1 MRRIL
6 GLVARDT
13 VLYIFTTFMLWGRG
27 ASRIAGLGRT
37 RRDVVTGLGNYRAFQ
52 ERLQRELAPDR
63 VPLDPVVLVLM
74 NVDGFKLL
82 TARHDHHWGKRALK
96 TLTLLLRRACRDDD
110 AFRLGGDGFALVL
123 PRTTVPAA
131 VARMERLRQEAERQS
146 HGLTVSIGIAVLGG
160 DERDGDLLCERA
172 DAALHEAK
180 RRGRN
185 TVVTYDEVAASKTIL
200 PAAKIQAM
208 RCLLADR
215 QVTSV
220 FQPIWR
226 LDHGSVLAYE
236 ALMRPSA
243 ACGLAGPLEAFDIA
257 EQLGRVHELDA
268 ICRGAVLS
276 SATALPPG
284 ALLFLNLSPQVL
296 DRDGVDAMALV
307 EAVVA
312 AGLSPDRV
320 VLEITERPSA
330 RPETVVRE
338 AQRLRALGF
347 RLALDDVGVGN
358 AGLEM
363 LSRLPVD
370 FIKIDRDVVL
380 RSLTDTTT
388 RAVLAAIVAF
398 AGETGSFVIA
408 EGIETPDM
416 LALAARLGVQGVQ
429 GYLLGRPATS
439 MSPLHALPRARS
451 A

>member
-1 MRRIL
+1 MGHTLR
-6 GLVARDT
+6 LVPRNT
-13 VLYIFTTFMLWGRG
+13 VLHILTVRMAWR
-27 ASRIAGLGRT
+27 RCIARLAGFGLT
-37 RRDVVTGLGNYRAFQ
+37 RHDTVTGLGNYRAFQ

-63 VPLDPVVLVLM
+63 APSGPVVLVLI

-82 TARHDHHWGKRALK
+82 TAQHDHTWGKRALK
-96 TLTLLLRRACRDDD
+96 ALASSLRGACRDDD

-131 VARMERLRQEAERQS
+131 VARMEHLRQEAERQPHS
-146 HGLTVSIGIAVLGG
+146 LTVSIGIAALGG

-236 ALMRPSA
+236 ALMRPSL
-243 ACGLAGPLEAFDIA
+243 ACGLTGPLEAFEIA

-268 ICRGAVLS
+268 ICRQAVLA
-276 SATALPPG
+276 SAAALPPG
-284 ALLFLNLSPQVL
+284 ALLFLNLSPHAL
-296 DRDGVDAMALV
+296 DHDRLDAMALV
-307 EAVVA
+307 EAVVEV
-312 AGLSPDRV
+312 GLSPDRV
-320 VLEITERPSA
+320 VLEITERSSA

-347 RLALDDVGVGN
+347 QLALDDVGVGN

-380 RSLTDTTT
+380 RALTDTTT

-398 AGETGSFVIA
+398 AGETRSFVIA

-416 LALAARLGVQGVQ
+416 LALADRLGVQGVQ
-429 GYLLGRPATS
+429 GYLLGRPAAS
-439 MSPLHALPRARS
+439 MSPLHALPRALS

>member
-1 MRRIL
+1 L
-6 GLVARDT
+6 
-13 VLYIFTTFMLWGRG
+13 RG
-27 ASRIAGLGRT
+27 
-37 RRDVVTGLGNYRAFQ
+37 
-52 ERLQRELAPDR
+52 
-63 VPLDPVVLVLM
+63 
-74 NVDGFKLL
+74 
-82 TARHDHHWGKRALK
+82 
-96 TLTLLLRRACRDDD
+96 ACRDDD

-131 VARMERLRQEAERQS
+131 VARMEHLRQEAERQP
-146 HGLTVSIGIAVLGG
+146 HGLTVSIGIAALGG
-160 DERDGDLLCERA
+160 DGRDGDLLCEHA

-185 TVVTYDEVAASKTIL
+185 TVVTYDEVSTGKAIL

-236 ALMRPSA
+236 ALMRPSLA
-243 ACGLAGPLEAFDIA
+243 SGLAGPLEAFDIA

-268 ICRGAVLS
+268 ICRRAVLS
-276 SATALPPG
+276 SAAALPPG
-284 ALLFLNLSPQVL
+284 ALLFLNLSPHAL
-296 DRDGVDAMALV
+296 DHDRLDAMTLV

-312 AGLSPDRV
+312 VVAVVAVGLSPDRV
-320 VLEITERPSA
+320 VLEITERSSA

-347 RLALDDVGVGN
+347 QLALDDVGVGN

-380 RSLTDTTT
+380 RALTDTTT

-398 AGETGSFVIA
+398 AGETRSFVIA

-416 LALAARLGVQGVQ
+416 LALADRLGVQGVQ
-429 GYLLGRPATS
+429 GYLLGRPAAS
-439 MSPLHALPRARS
+439 MAPLHALPRALS